1 MKHIIITGTIEHPT
15 KRQYERNGATN
26 TYLSCSIKNTEG
38 GRTTYLNA
46 SIFDI
51 RLLKE
56 LGNELLSTKD
66 YWAVEGE
73 LSSFKR
79 QDETWGLSINVKKIT
94 KINVAIPNPT
104 EPVITGTDD
113 DIIWD

>member
-1 MKHIIITGTIEHPT
+1 MKHIIITGTIERPV

-26 TYLSCSIKNTEG
+26 NYLTFSIKNVEG
-38 GRTTYLNA
+38 NRTTYLNA

-51 RLLKE
+51 RLLIE
-56 LGNELLSTKD
+56 FGNELLSTKN

-79 QDETWGLSINVKKIT
+79 QDETWGLSVNVKKIT
-94 KINVAIPNPT
+94 KIAIPSPT

-113 DIIWD
+113 DINWE

>member
-1 MKHIIITGTIEHPT
+1 MKHIIITGTIEHPV
-15 KRQYERNGATN
+15 KRQYERNGTTN
-26 TYLSCSIKNTEG
+26 NYLSFSIKNVENN
-38 GRTTYLNA
+38 RTTYLNA

-56 LGNELLSTKD
+56 FGHELLATED

-79 QDETWGLSINVKKIT
+79 QDETWGLSVNVKKIT
-94 KINVAIPNPT
+94 KITVAIPSPA

-113 DIIWD
+113 DIIWQ